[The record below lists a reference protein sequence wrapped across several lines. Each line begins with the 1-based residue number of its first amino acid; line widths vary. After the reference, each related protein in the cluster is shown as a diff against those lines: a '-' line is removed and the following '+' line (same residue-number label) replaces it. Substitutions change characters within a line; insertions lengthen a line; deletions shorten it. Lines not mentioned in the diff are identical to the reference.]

1 VTAYAGATASY
12 TCTTNGTLSCTV
24 NGLTNGTA
32 YTFKVVATN
41 VNGNGPAS
49 AASTA
54 LTPSAPAGTPSVP
67 LLVSA
72 SPATGQATV
81 SWSTPASNGGKAIT
95 GYTVT
100 AYGPTGATVGLCT
113 TVGSLSCVVYG
124 LQNGT
129 GYTFSVFATNANG
142 RGPASP
148 STALTTP
155 LTLPTAPTSVTTNA
169 GSSQV
174 VVSWNAPDFN
184 GGSPIL
190 SYSVTAFDPNG
201 FVAGTCATANGA
213 IHTCTV
219 TGLTN
224 GVTYTFGVSATNGV
238 GSGPISIPISVSATP
253 STVPSAPT
261 DVAGVAGNG
270 SATVSWTPGF
280 NGGTTIIRYTVT
292 AYNASSTPSGTC
304 TTLAVFSCIVTGL
317 QNGTAYTFTVTAT
330 NANGTSDASSASS
343 AVTPSAPAG
352 VPTVPTSV
360 TATAGESQIVVNW
373 SAPASDGGSALTGYV
388 ATAYDPD
395 SNVAGTCSV
404 GGSTTN
410 CVIGGMQNGTTY
422 TISIVAINAKGT
434 GPASAMTDPATP
446 SGLPTSPTS
455 VTAVASPGTIT
466 VSWSAPLSNGGAVVT
481 SYTATIHDGNGTTV
495 GSCTVDGATSTCSV
509 NGLTNGLS
517 YTATVTA
524 TNNNGTSLPSAPT
537 AGVTPSA
544 LPGAPQNVTATG
556 KNGGAVITWSA
567 PVSYGGSAITGYT
580 VTSSP
585 GGFTCTTTGAFTCTI
600 NGLTNGTAY
609 TFTVTATNT
618 NGTSDPSTVS
628 NAVTP
633 SATPTVPLSV
643 TALASSGQAVVSWL
657 PPTSNSGSAITGYTV
672 TSSPGGLTCTTT
684 GATTCVVSGLT
695 NGTAYTFTVTATNG
709 NGTSLASAPSDS
721 VTPSSIPSAPQ
732 GPSAVAG
739 NGQAVVSWNPP
750 ARDGGTPI
758 TGYAVTAFD
767 PNGQIAGTCT
777 TADGTTL
784 SCAVFN
790 LTNGVAYTFTVAASN
805 VNGTGLSSGPS
816 SPVTPSAIPTKP
828 LTVTAVGG
836 NGQATVSWLAPSS
849 NGGSAIT
856 GYTVTAFS
864 GATPVGNC
872 TTSGAFSCV
881 VTGLQNGTAYTFKVY
896 ATNINGD
903 GPNSDASS
911 PVTPSTTPSAPSI
924 VSVTPGNGQIAVAWT
939 APSSSNGSNI
949 TGYIATA
956 YDQNQNVVATCTTS
970 GALNCTINGL
980 TNGLTY
986 SVTIVATNVNGSGL
1000 ASSSLTAT
1008 PSTKPS
1014 APVNVT
1020 AVAGNAS
1027 AEVSWTVPAT
1037 SGGSTIL
1044 SYTVTAYVNSTPVT
1058 TCTTPDGSTL
1068 SCLVTGLT
1076 NGTAY
1081 TFKVT
1086 ATNANGQSPQS
1097 LASSP
1102 STTPTGNPGPPTGV
1116 QVTAGNG
1123 QLTATWTAP
1132 VSTGGSP
1139 ITQFTATAYSGL
1151 TAIATCQ
1158 TPDGVTTTCI
1168 ITGLTNG
1175 TAYTVKVTATN
1186 VNGTGLSSLASSS
1199 ATPSTKPNAPT
1210 AVSAVAG
1217 SGQATVSWTAPSFNG
1232 GSNITGYTV
1241 TSSPDFKTCTTNGST
1256 SCTVL
1261 GLSNGT
1267 AYTFTVIAT
1276 NVNGDSVASQPSQ
1289 TPATPA
1295 SASTAPQNVSANA
1308 GNGSALVSWHIPS
1321 SNGGSRILGYTVTS
1335 LPGSKTCTVSVT
1347 QQDTSTDFS
1356 CTVYS
1361 LTNGTAYTFTVKATN
1376 TTGQSPASSASN
1388 SVTPSTTPNAP
1399 QSVSAYAGNNSATVS
1414 WLAPTTN
1421 GGSAILGYT
1430 VTANPGGARCTT
1442 NGTLQ
1447 CTVTGLTNGV
1457 SYTFSVIAT
1466 NANGDSIA
1474 SSSTAPITPS
1484 SRPGPPVGP
1493 SAVAG
1498 SGQATVSWSA
1508 PFSNGGSTITSYTVT
1523 STPDGRTCT
1532 TPNGTTL
1539 SCNVTGLSEGVS
1551 YTFTVSATNTEGSG
1565 PDSASS
1571 APVTIPTLPSA
1582 PRNVTGS
1589 SGDKSATVSWVAPLS
1604 NGYTPITLY
1613 TVTSTP
1619 GGFTCTTTGALSC
1632 TVTGLTNGT
1641 DYTFVVVATN
1651 VLGDGAAS
1659 APSAPVR
1666 AGITAPSPPQNVL
1679 VFPGNKSIIV
1689 HWNPPASNGGSP
1701 ITGYIITVT
1710 NAAGKVVGTCNAPAN
1725 ATACVVPGLAN
1736 STEYKVV
1743 VAARNS
1749 KYTGA
1754 VAPTKGTPM
1763 IAPPAVIDHFAP
1775 KSYKITKAMAVVIH
1789 KWALLIKSE
1798 HYHFVG
1804 LTGHGSRELGS
1815 RADIALGIKR
1825 TQATLGVLKAELR
1838 KLHVGG
1844 VRFRIF
1850 SYGSTRLM
1858 VRTYRAT
1865 HGATSRRVTVNYGN

>member
-1 VTAYAGATASY
+1 
-12 TCTTNGTLSCTV
+12 
-24 NGLTNGTA
+24 
-32 YTFKVVATN
+32 
-41 VNGNGPAS
+41 
-49 AASTA
+49 
-54 LTPSAPAGTPSVP
+54 
-67 LLVSA
+67 
-72 SPATGQATV
+72 
-81 SWSTPASNGGKAIT
+81 
-95 GYTVT
+95 
-100 AYGPTGATVGLCT
+100 
-113 TVGSLSCVVYG
+113 
-124 LQNGT
+124 
-129 GYTFSVFATNANG
+129 
-142 RGPASP
+142 
-148 STALTTP
+148 
-155 LTLPTAPTSVTTNA
+155 
-169 GSSQV
+169 
-174 VVSWNAPDFN
+174 
-184 GGSPIL
+184 
-190 SYSVTAFDPNG
+190 
-201 FVAGTCATANGA
+201 
-213 IHTCTV
+213 
-219 TGLTN
+219 
-224 GVTYTFGVSATNGV
+224 
-238 GSGPISIPISVSATP
+238 
-253 STVPSAPT
+253 
-261 DVAGVAGNG
+261 
-270 SATVSWTPGF
+270 
-280 NGGTTIIRYTVT
+280 
-292 AYNASSTPSGTC
+292 
-304 TTLAVFSCIVTGL
+304 
-317 QNGTAYTFTVTAT
+317 
-330 NANGTSDASSASS
+330 
-343 AVTPSAPAG
+343 
-352 VPTVPTSV
+352 
-360 TATAGESQIVVNW
+360 
-373 SAPASDGGSALTGYV
+373 
-388 ATAYDPD
+388 
-395 SNVAGTCSV
+395 
-404 GGSTTN
+404 
-410 CVIGGMQNGTTY
+410 
-422 TISIVAINAKGT
+422 
-434 GPASAMTDPATP
+434 
-446 SGLPTSPTS
+446 
-455 VTAVASPGTIT
+455 
-466 VSWSAPLSNGGAVVT
+466 
-481 SYTATIHDGNGTTV
+481 
-495 GSCTVDGATSTCSV
+495 
-509 NGLTNGLS
+509 
-517 YTATVTA
+517 
-524 TNNNGTSLPSAPT
+524 
-537 AGVTPSA
+537 
-544 LPGAPQNVTATG
+544 
-556 KNGGAVITWSA
+556 
-567 PVSYGGSAITGYT
+567 GYT

-585 GGFTCTTTGAFTCTI
+585 GGFTCTTNGAFTCTI
-600 NGLTNGTAY
+600 NGLSNGTAY

-618 NGTSDPSTVS
+618 NGTSDPSSAS

-633 SATPTVPLSV
+633 SATPTQPLNV

-816 SPVTPSAIPTKP
+816 APVTPSAIPTKP

-896 ATNINGD
+896 ATNVNGD

-939 APSSSNGSNI
+939 APGSSNGSNI

-986 SVTIVATNVNGSGL
+986 TVTIVATNVNGSGA

-1008 PSTKPS
+1008 PSTRPS

-1199 ATPSTKPNAPT
+1199 ATPSTKPNPPT

-1217 SGQATVSWTAPSFNG
+1217 SGQATVSWTAPAFNG

-1241 TSSPDFKTCTTNGST
+1241 TSSPDFKTCTTQGST
-1256 SCTVL
+1256 SCTV
-1261 GLSNGT
+1261 T
-1267 AYTFTVIAT
+1267 
-1276 NVNGDSVASQPSQ
+1276 
-1289 TPATPA
+1289 
-1295 SASTAPQNVSANA
+1295 
-1308 GNGSALVSWHIPS
+1308 
-1321 SNGGSRILGYTVTS
+1321 
-1335 LPGSKTCTVSVT
+1335 
-1347 QQDTSTDFS
+1347 
-1356 CTVYS
+1356 
-1361 LTNGTAYTFTVKATN
+1361 
-1376 TTGQSPASSASN
+1376 
-1388 SVTPSTTPNAP
+1388 
-1399 QSVSAYAGNNSATVS
+1399 
-1414 WLAPTTN
+1414 
-1421 GGSAILGYT
+1421 
-1430 VTANPGGARCTT
+1430 
-1442 NGTLQ
+1442 
-1447 CTVTGLTNGV
+1447 
-1457 SYTFSVIAT
+1457 
-1466 NANGDSIA
+1466 
-1474 SSSTAPITPS
+1474 
-1484 SRPGPPVGP
+1484 
-1493 SAVAG
+1493 
-1498 SGQATVSWSA
+1498 
-1508 PFSNGGSTITSYTVT
+1508 
-1523 STPDGRTCT
+1523 
-1532 TPNGTTL
+1532 
-1539 SCNVTGLSEGVS
+1539 
-1551 YTFTVSATNTEGSG
+1551 
-1565 PDSASS
+1565 
-1571 APVTIPTLPSA
+1571 
-1582 PRNVTGS
+1582 
-1589 SGDKSATVSWVAPLS
+1589 
-1604 NGYTPITLY
+1604 
-1613 TVTSTP
+1613 
-1619 GGFTCTTTGALSC
+1619 
-1632 TVTGLTNGT
+1632 
-1641 DYTFVVVATN
+1641 
-1651 VLGDGAAS
+1651 
-1659 APSAPVR
+1659 
-1666 AGITAPSPPQNVL
+1666 
-1679 VFPGNKSIIV
+1679 
-1689 HWNPPASNGGSP
+1689 
-1701 ITGYIITVT
+1701 
-1710 NAAGKVVGTCNAPAN
+1710 
-1725 ATACVVPGLAN
+1725 
-1736 STEYKVV
+1736 
-1743 VAARNS
+1743 
-1749 KYTGA
+1749 
-1754 VAPTKGTPM
+1754 
-1763 IAPPAVIDHFAP
+1763 
-1775 KSYKITKAMAVVIH
+1775 
-1789 KWALLIKSE
+1789 
-1798 HYHFVG
+1798 
-1804 LTGHGSRELGS
+1804 
-1815 RADIALGIKR
+1815 
-1825 TQATLGVLKAELR
+1825 
-1838 KLHVGG
+1838 
-1844 VRFRIF
+1844 
-1850 SYGSTRLM
+1850 
-1858 VRTYRAT
+1858 
-1865 HGATSRRVTVNYGN
+1865 